1 MSSAT
6 TARRRL
12 TREESRTQTRERLIE
27 TAQHLFVSNGYGGAS
42 IRDIADKA
50 GYSQGAFY
58 SNFSS
63 KEDVLLELLRRHMEA
78 EATQLFK
85 VTGNDGQK
93 PEQMLAE
100 VEAWASTV
108 NHDAD
113 WCMLS
118 IELQLHANRSRTF
131 AAEYR
136 KVWDKH
142 RSEIGGVIGQL
153 FNKLG
158 RTPPSA
164 PDELAAAFMALSHG
178 LALQRT
184 TTRLAPSGRLIM
196 VFLRGLIASA
206 ECQGSAVVG
215 TAGLPLQASKK
226 RPSKGQRSPRSVHE

>member
-1 MSSAT
+1 MSPT
-6 TARRRL
+6 TAGRRL
-12 TREESRTQTRERLIE
+12 TREESRAQTRERLIE

-63 KEDVLLELLRRHMEA
+63 KEDVLLELLRRHMEG
-78 EATQLFK
+78 EAAQLSK
-85 VTGNDGQK
+85 VMGNERQK

-100 VEAWASTV
+100 LEAWASTL

-118 IELQLHANRSRTF
+118 IELQLHANRSQTF
-131 AAEYR
+131 AAEYQ

-142 RSEIGGVIGQL
+142 RSEIGAVIGQL

-158 RTPPSA
+158 RTPSAA

-184 TTRLAPSGRLIM
+184 TTRSDPSGRLIM
-196 VFLRGLIASA
+196 VFLHGLIAGA
-206 ECQGSAVVG
+206 ERLG
-215 TAGLPLQASKK
+215 TAAVAPAG
-226 RPSKGQRSPRSVHE
+226 SPARKPRKHSPKARH

>member
-1 MSSAT
+1 MSSS
-6 TARRRL
+6 TARKRL
-12 TREESRTQTRERLIE
+12 TREESRAQTRERLID

-78 EATQLFK
+78 EATQLSR
-85 VTGNDGQK
+85 VMGNDGQDS
-93 PEQMLAE
+93 EQMLAE
-100 VEAWASTV
+100 LDAWASTL

-118 IELQLHANRSRTF
+118 IELQLHANRSQAF
-131 AAEYR
+131 AVEFQ
-136 KVWDKH
+136 KVWDQH
-142 RSEIGGVIGQL
+142 RSELGSVIGQL

-158 RTPPSA
+158 RTPPAA

-184 TTRLAPSGRLIM
+184 STRPAASGRLIM
-196 VFLRGLIASA
+196 AFLRGLIATA
-206 ECQGSAVVG
+206 EDRGVD
-215 TAGLPLQASKK
+215 PIKK
-226 RPSKGQRSPRSVHE
+226 

>member
-1 MSSAT
+1 MSPT
-6 TARRRL
+6 TAGRRL
-12 TREESRTQTRERLIE
+12 TREESRAQTRERLIE

-63 KEDVLLELLRRHMEA
+63 KEDVLLELLRRHMEG
-78 EATQLFK
+78 EAAQLSK
-85 VTGNDGQK
+85 VMGNDRQK

-100 VEAWASTV
+100 LEAWASTL

-118 IELQLHANRSRTF
+118 IELQLHANRSQTF
-131 AAEYR
+131 AAEYQ

-158 RTPPSA
+158 RTPPAA

-184 TTRLAPSGRLIM
+184 TTRSDPSGRLIM

-206 ECQGSAVVG
+206 ERLRTTAVAPTGSSSRE
-215 TAGLPLQASKK
+215 LKK
-226 RPSKGQRSPRSVHE
+226 RRPSPD

>member
-1 MSSAT
+1 MTPT
-6 TARRRL
+6 TAKTRL
-12 TREESRTQTRERLIE
+12 TREESRAQTRERLIE
-27 TAQHLFVSNGYGGAS
+27 TAQQLFVSNGYGGAS

-78 EATQLFK
+78 EALQLFK
-85 VTGNDGQK
+85 AMGDERQA

-100 VEAWASTV
+100 LEAWASTL

-118 IELQLHANRSRTF
+118 IELQLHANRSQSF
-131 AAEYR
+131 AQEYK
-136 KVWDKH
+136 KVWDRH

-153 FNKLG
+153 FHKLG
-158 RTPPSA
+158 RMLPAA
-164 PDELAAAFMALSHG
+164 PEELAAAFMALSHG
-178 LALQRT
+178 LALQRMS
-184 TTRLAPSGRLIM
+184 TRPDPSGRLIM

-206 ECQGSAVVG
+206 DRLKEVAVAPEG
-215 TAGLPLQASKK
+215 PAPRAPKK
-226 RPSKGQRSPRSVHE
+226 RPAKAKPKR

>member
-1 MSSAT
+1 MSPT
-6 TARRRL
+6 TARKRL
-12 TREESRTQTRERLIE
+12 TREESRAQTRERLIN
-27 TAQHLFVSNGYGGAS
+27 TAQQLFVSNGYGGAS

-78 EATQLFK
+78 EAMQLSTVMGK
-85 VTGNDGQK
+85 DAQQ
-93 PEQMLAE
+93 PDQMLAE
-100 VEAWASTV
+100 LEAWASTL
-108 NHDAD
+108 NQDAD

-118 IELQLHANRSRTF
+118 IELQLHANRSPTF
-131 AAEYR
+131 AAEYQ

-142 RSEIGGVIGQL
+142 RSEIGGVIGLL
-153 FNKLG
+153 FEKLG
-158 RTPPSA
+158 CTPPAA

-184 TTRLAPSGRLIM
+184 TDRLDPSGRLIM

-206 ECQGSAVVG
+206 
-215 TAGLPLQASKK
+215 K
-226 RPSKGQRSPRSVHE
+226 

>member
-1 MSSAT
+1 MIPT
-6 TARRRL
+6 TAKTRL
-12 TREESRTQTRERLIE
+12 TREESRAQTRERLIE
-27 TAQHLFVSNGYGGAS
+27 TAQQLFVSNGYGGAS

-78 EATQLFK
+78 EALQLFK
-85 VTGNDGQK
+85 AMGDERQA

-100 VEAWASTV
+100 LEAWASTL

-118 IELQLHANRSRTF
+118 IELQLHANRSQSF
-131 AAEYR
+131 AQEYK
-136 KVWDKH
+136 KVWDRH

-153 FNKLG
+153 FDKLG
-158 RTPPSA
+158 RMLPAPPE
-164 PDELAAAFMALSHG
+164 ELAAAFMALSHG
-178 LALQRT
+178 LALQRMS
-184 TTRLAPSGRLIM
+184 TRPDPSGRLIM

-206 ECQGSAVVG
+206 ERLEEVAV
-215 TAGLPLQASKK
+215 APDDPAPRAPKK
-226 RPSKGQRSPRSVHE
+226 RPAKAKPQR

>member
-1 MSSAT
+1 MSPA

-12 TREESRTQTRERLIE
+12 TREESRAQTRERLIE

-78 EATQLFK
+78 EALQLFK
-85 VTGNDGQK
+85 VMGDERQE

-100 VEAWASTV
+100 LEAWASTL
-108 NHDAD
+108 NRDAD

-118 IELQLHANRSRTF
+118 IELQLHANRSQTF
-131 AAEYR
+131 AAEYQ
-136 KVWDKH
+136 KVWDRH

-158 RTPPSA
+158 RTPPAA

-178 LALQRT
+178 LALQRMS
-184 TTRLAPSGRLIM
+184 TRPDPSGRLIM
-196 VFLRGLIASA
+196 VFLRGLIAGA
-206 ECQGSAVVG
+206 QGLEAVAV
-215 TAGLPLQASKK
+215 ASDGPAAREPKK
-226 RPSKGQRSPRSVHE
+226 RAAKTRR

>member
-1 MSSAT
+1 MSPT
-6 TARRRL
+6 TARKRL
-12 TREESRTQTRERLIE
+12 TREESRAQTRERLIE

-63 KEDVLLELLRRHMEA
+63 KEDVLLELLRRHMET
-78 EATQLFK
+78 EATQLSK
-85 VTGNDGQK
+85 VMGDDAQK

-100 VEAWASTV
+100 LEAWASTL

-153 FNKLG
+153 FSKLKH
-158 RTPPSA
+158 TPPAA

-184 TTRLAPSGRLIM
+184 TTRPDPSGRLIM

-215 TAGLPLQASKK
+215 TAGLPLPASKK

>member
-1 MSSAT
+1 MTPT
-6 TARRRL
+6 TAKTRL
-12 TREESRTQTRERLIE
+12 TREESRAQTRERLIE

-78 EATQLFK
+78 EALQLFK
-85 VTGNDGQK
+85 VMGDERQE

-100 VEAWASTV
+100 LEAWASTL
-108 NHDAD
+108 NRDAD

-118 IELQLHANRSRTF
+118 IELQLQANRSRSF
-131 AAEYR
+131 AQEYQ
-136 KVWDKH
+136 KVWDRH

-153 FNKLG
+153 FDKLG
-158 RTPPSA
+158 RTPPAA

-178 LALQRT
+178 LALQRMS
-184 TTRLAPSGRLIM
+184 TRPDPSGRLIM
-196 VFLRGLIASA
+196 VFLRGLIAGA
-206 ECQGSAVVG
+206 QGLEAVAV
-215 TAGLPLQASKK
+215 ASDGPAAREPKK
-226 RPSKGQRSPRSVHE
+226 RAAKTRR

>member
-1 MSSAT
+1 MSPT

-12 TREESRTQTRERLIE
+12 TREESRAQTRERLID
-27 TAQHLFVSNGYGGAS
+27 TAQQLFVSNGYGGAS

-78 EATQLFK
+78 EAMQLSTVMGK
-85 VTGNDGQK
+85 DSQQ
-93 PEQMLAE
+93 PDQMLAE
-100 VEAWASTV
+100 LDAWASTL
-108 NHDAD
+108 NQDAD

-118 IELQLHANRSRTF
+118 IELQLHANRSPTF
-131 AAEYR
+131 AAEYQ

-142 RSEIGGVIGQL
+142 RSEIGGVIGLL
-153 FNKLG
+153 FEKIG
-158 RTPPSA
+158 RAPPA
-164 PDELAAAFMALSHG
+164 ALDELAAAFMALSHG

-184 TTRLAPSGRLIM
+184 TDRLHPSGRMIM

-206 ECQGSAVVG
+206 NSE
-215 TAGLPLQASKK
+215 
-226 RPSKGQRSPRSVHE
+226 SPG

>member
-1 MSSAT
+1 MSPT
-6 TARRRL
+6 PARKRL
-12 TREESRTQTRERLIE
+12 TREESRAQTRERLLE
-27 TAQHLFVSNGYGGAS
+27 TAQQLFVSNGYGGAS

-63 KEDVLLELLRRHMEA
+63 KEDVLLELLRRHMDA

-85 VTGNDGQK
+85 VMGNEQQE

-100 VEAWASTV
+100 LEAWASTL

-118 IELQLHANRSRTF
+118 IELQLHANRSRSF
-131 AAEYR
+131 AAEYQ

-142 RSEIGGVIGQL
+142 RSELGAVIGQL
-153 FNKLG
+153 FGKLG
-158 RTPPSA
+158 RTPPAA

-178 LALQRT
+178 LALQRIG
-184 TTRLAPSGRLIM
+184 TRPDPSGRLIM
-196 VFLRGLIASA
+196 VFLRGLIAGA
-206 ECQGSAVVG
+206 EGTG
-215 TAGLPLQASKK
+215 TAAL
-226 RPSKGQRSPRSVHE
+226 

>member
-1 MSSAT
+1 MT
-6 TARRRL
+6 PKTAKTRL
-12 TREESRTQTRERLIE
+12 TREESRAQTRERLIE
-27 TAQHLFVSNGYGGAS
+27 TAQQLFVSNGYGGAS

-78 EATQLFK
+78 EALQLFK
-85 VTGNDGQK
+85 AMGDERQE

-100 VEAWASTV
+100 LETWASTL

-118 IELQLHANRSRTF
+118 IELQLHANRSQSF
-131 AAEYR
+131 AQEYK
-136 KVWDKH
+136 KVWDRH

-153 FNKLG
+153 FDKLG
-158 RTPPSA
+158 RTLPAA
-164 PDELAAAFMALSHG
+164 PEELAAAFMALSHG
-178 LALQRT
+178 LALQRMS
-184 TTRLAPSGRLIM
+184 TRPDPSGRLIM

-206 ECQGSAVVG
+206 ERLEEVAVAPEGPAARV
-215 TAGLPLQASKK
+215 PKK
-226 RPSKGQRSPRSVHE
+226 RPAKAKPKR

>member
-1 MSSAT
+1 MSST
-6 TARRRL
+6 TARKRL
-12 TREESRTQTRERLIE
+12 TREESRAQTRERLIE

-78 EATQLFK
+78 EATQLSR
-85 VTGNDGQK
+85 VMGNDQQK

-100 VEAWASTV
+100 LEAWASTL

-118 IELQLHANRSRTF
+118 IELQLHANRSQTF
-131 AAEYR
+131 AVEYQ
-136 KVWDKH
+136 KVWCEH
-142 RSEIGGVIGQL
+142 RSEIGRVIGQL
-153 FNKLG
+153 FSTLG
-158 RTPPSA
+158 RTPPAA

-178 LALQRT
+178 LALQRM
-184 TTRLAPSGRLIM
+184 TTRPDPSGQLIM

-215 TAGLPLQASKK
+215 TD
-226 RPSKGQRSPRSVHE
+226 

>member
-1 MSSAT
+1 MSPT

-12 TREESRTQTRERLIE
+12 TREESRAQTRKRLID
-27 TAQHLFVSNGYGGAS
+27 TAQQLFVSNGYGGAS

-78 EATQLFK
+78 EAMQLSTVMGK
-85 VTGNDGQK
+85 DAQQ
-93 PEQMLAE
+93 PDQMLAE
-100 VEAWASTV
+100 LEAWASTL
-108 NHDAD
+108 NQDAD

-118 IELQLHANRSRTF
+118 IELQLHAKRSPTF
-131 AAEYR
+131 AAEYQ
-136 KVWDKH
+136 KVWDEH
-142 RSEIGGVIGQL
+142 RSEIGGVIGLL
-153 FNKLG
+153 FEKLG
-158 RTPPSA
+158 RAPPAA

-184 TTRLAPSGRLIM
+184 TDRLHPSGRMIM

-206 ECQGSAVVG
+206 NSE
-215 TAGLPLQASKK
+215 
-226 RPSKGQRSPRSVHE
+226 SPG

>member
-1 MSSAT
+1 MSPT
-6 TARRRL
+6 TARTRL
-12 TREESRTQTRERLIE
+12 TREESRAQTRERLVD
-27 TAQHLFVSNGYGGAS
+27 TAQNLFVSNGYGGAS

-78 EATQLFK
+78 EATQLST
-85 VTGNDGQK
+85 VMGNDGQQ

-100 VEAWASTV
+100 LEAWASTL

-118 IELQLHANRSRTF
+118 IELQLHANRSPTF
-131 AAEYR
+131 AAEYQ

-142 RSEIGGVIGQL
+142 RSEIGGVIGLL
-153 FNKLG
+153 FDKLG
-158 RTPPSA
+158 RTPPAA
-164 PDELAAAFMALSHG
+164 PGELAAAFMALSHG
-178 LALQRT
+178 LALQRMT
-184 TTRLAPSGRLIM
+184 ARPDPSGRLIM

-206 ECQGSAVVG
+206 ECLG
-215 TAGLPLQASKK
+215 TAAAAPADPSSREPGKRSAKK
-226 RPSKGQRSPRSVHE
+226 GRR